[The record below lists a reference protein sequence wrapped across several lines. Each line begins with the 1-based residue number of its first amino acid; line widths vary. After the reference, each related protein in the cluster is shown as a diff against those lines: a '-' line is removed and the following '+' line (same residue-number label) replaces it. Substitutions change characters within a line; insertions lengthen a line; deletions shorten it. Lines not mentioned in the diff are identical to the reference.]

1 MNGVSH
7 RFDNTCA
14 KVLCVM
20 GMVFDLVG
28 AAIFEVLNHLGISR
42 VWRKVWGLREEEKA
56 WQWKGLARS

>member
-1 MNGVSH
+1 
-7 RFDNTCA
+7 
-14 KVLCVM
+14 M